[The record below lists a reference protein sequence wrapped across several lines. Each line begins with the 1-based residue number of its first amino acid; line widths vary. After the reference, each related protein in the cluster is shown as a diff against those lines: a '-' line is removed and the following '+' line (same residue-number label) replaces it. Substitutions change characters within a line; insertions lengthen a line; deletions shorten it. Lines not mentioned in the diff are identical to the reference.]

1 MFGLRVSLPHPSRS
15 VIVCTRSPSKPMPG
29 ILSKLLPHEDGFHNM
44 FVELAEN
51 VYRASQAMV
60 AMLENYST
68 PASDAEKIKDIEHA
82 NDTIMHGLMNKLNR
96 TFITPFDREDI
107 HELASKVDDVLDL
120 TDAAASRLV
129 TYRIEKIRPGVAE
142 LSRVLMA
149 ATKEVVAAV
158 RVLEKKNEVLEH
170 CIEINRLENEGD
182 RICRD
187 LIATL
192 FEQEKDPILVIKW
205 KEIIEVLEIA
215 TDKCEDVANVV
226 ETITLK
232 NA

>member
-1 MFGLRVSLPHPSRS
+1 
-15 VIVCTRSPSKPMPG
+15 MPG
-29 ILSKLLPHEDGFHNM
+29 LLSKLLPRERSFHNM

-51 VYRASQAMV
+51 VHVAAQAMV
-60 AMLENYST
+60 AMLEDFSNPT
-68 PASDAEKIKDIEHA
+68 AAADKIKDIEHA
-82 NDTIMHGLMNKLNR
+82 NDTITHNLLKKLNQ

-107 HELASKVDDVLDL
+107 HELASKIDDVLDL

-129 TYRIEKIRPGVAE
+129 TYRIEKIIPGVAD
-142 LSRVLMA
+142 LARAVMD
-149 ATKEVVAAV
+149 ATKEMVAAV
-158 RVLEKKNEVLEH
+158 RVLEKKDRILSH
-170 CIEINRLENEGD
+170 CIEIHRLENEAD
-182 RICRD
+182 RLCRN

-192 FEQEKDPILVIKW
+192 FEQEKDPVQIIKW

-215 TDKCEDVANVV
+215 ADKCEDVANVI

>member
-1 MFGLRVSLPHPSRS
+1 
-15 VIVCTRSPSKPMPG
+15 MPG
-29 ILSKLLPHEDGFHNM
+29 ILSKLLPHEDGFHDM
-44 FVELAEN
+44 FVDLAEN

-60 AMLENYST
+60 AMLDNYST
-68 PASDAEKIKDIEHA
+68 PGSDAEKIKDIEHA
-82 NDTIMHGLMNKLNR
+82 NDTIMHSLMNKLNR

-107 HELASKVDDVLDL
+107 HELASRIDDVLDL

-129 TYRIEKIRPGVAE
+129 TYRIDKIRPGVAD
-142 LSRVLMA
+142 LSRVLLE

-158 RVLEKKNEVLEH
+158 RVLEKKNEVLAH

-182 RICRD
+182 RVCRD

-215 TDKCEDVANVV
+215 TDKCEDVADVV

>member
-1 MFGLRVSLPHPSRS
+1 
-15 VIVCTRSPSKPMPG
+15 MPG
-29 ILSKLLPHEDGFHNM
+29 ILSKLLPHEDGFHDM

-60 AMLENYST
+60 AMLENYSN

-82 NDTIMHGLMNKLNR
+82 NDTIIHSLMNKLNR

-107 HELASKVDDVLDL
+107 HELASKIDDVLDL

-129 TYRIEKIRPGVAE
+129 TYRIDKIRPGVSD
-142 LSRVLMA
+142 LSRVLLE

-158 RVLEKKNEVLEH
+158 RVLEKRNEILEH

-182 RICRD
+182 RVCRD
-187 LIATL
+187 LIANL

>member
-1 MFGLRVSLPHPSRS
+1 
-15 VIVCTRSPSKPMPG
+15 MPG
-29 ILSKLLPHEDGFHNM
+29 LLSKLMPHEDGFHDM

-51 VYRASQAMV
+51 VYRASQDMV
-60 AMLENYST
+60 AMLENYSN
-68 PASDAEKIKDIEHA
+68 PAADAEKIKAIEHA
-82 NDTIMHGLMNKLNR
+82 NDTITHAVMNKLNR

-107 HELASKVDDVLDL
+107 HELASKIDDVLDL

-129 TYRIEKIRPGVAE
+129 TYRIQNIRAGVPDLA
-142 LSRVLMA
+142 RVLMSA
-149 ATKEVVAAV
+149 AKEVLAAV
-158 RVLEKKNEVLEH
+158 RILEKRDQVLSH
-170 CIEINRLENEGD
+170 CIEINRLENEAD
-182 RICRD
+182 RLCRD
-187 LIATL
+187 LIASL

>member
-1 MFGLRVSLPHPSRS
+1 
-15 VIVCTRSPSKPMPG
+15 MPG
-29 ILSKLLPHEDGFHNM
+29 ILSKLLPHEDGFHDM

-60 AMLENYST
+60 SMLENYST

-107 HELASKVDDVLDL
+107 HELGSKIDDVLDL

-129 TYRIEKIRPGVAE
+129 TYRIAKIRPGVAD
-142 LSRVLMA
+142 LARVLMA
-149 ATKEVVAAV
+149 ATKEVVAAI
-158 RVLEKKNEVLEH
+158 RVLEKKNEILEH

-182 RICRD
+182 RLCRD
-187 LIATL
+187 LIANL